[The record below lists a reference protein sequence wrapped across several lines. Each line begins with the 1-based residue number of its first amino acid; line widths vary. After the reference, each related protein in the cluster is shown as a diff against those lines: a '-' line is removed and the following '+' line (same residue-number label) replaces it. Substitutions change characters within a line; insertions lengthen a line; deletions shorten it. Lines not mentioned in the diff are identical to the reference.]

1 MGKVYAKQKRLSKM
15 LFTKSSSN
23 GIQIEDHILLVP
35 QAFHNVGIKANQQRI
50 KKFVEGLGYKVQFL
64 PKDSDFAIVIGKA
77 LFAIVIGKALPK
89 KIEVKALAL
98 EHAKLVSIARE
109 VMNLALRLPSEEKE
123 AEEEL
128 HKITTFEKMCDDFET
143 AVKAVFG
150 ETIGVEINLVVC
162 SKEES

>member
-1 MGKVYAKQKRLSKM
+1 M

-77 LFAIVIGKALPK
+77 LPK
-89 KIEVKALAL
+89 EIEVKALAL

-109 VMNLALRLPSEEKE
+109 VTNLALRLPSEEKE

>member
-50 KKFVEGLGYKVQFL
+50 KKFVEGLGYNVQFL

-77 LFAIVIGKALPK
+77 LPNE
-89 KIEVKALAL
+89 IEAKALAL
-98 EHAKLVSIARE
+98 EHAKLISIARE
-109 VMNLALRLPSEEKE
+109 VTNLALRLPSEEKE

>member
-15 LFTKSSSN
+15 LFTKSSST
-23 GIQIEDHILLVP
+23 GIQIENHILLVP
-35 QAFHNVGIKANQQRI
+35 QAFHNVGIKANQKRI
-50 KKFVEGLGYKVQFL
+50 KKFVEDLGYKVQFL

-77 LFAIVIGKALPK
+77 LPK
-89 KIEVKALAL
+89 EIEAKALAL
-98 EHAKLVSIARE
+98 EHAKIISIARE
-109 VMNLALRLPSEEKE
+109 VTNLALRLPSEEKE

-143 AVKAVFG
+143 AIKAVFG

-162 SKEES
+162 NKEES

>member
-50 KKFVEGLGYKVQFL
+50 KKFVEGLGYNVQFS
-64 PKDSDFAIVIGKA
+64 PKNSDFGIVIGKS
-77 LFAIVIGKALPK
+77 LPNE
-89 KIEVKALAL
+89 IEAKALAL
-98 EHAKLVSIARE
+98 EHAKLISIARE
-109 VMNLALRLPSEEKE
+109 VTNLALRLPSEEKE

-150 ETIGVEINLVVC
+150 ETIGVEINLMVC

>member
-23 GIQIEDHILLVP
+23 GIQIEDHVLLVP
-35 QAFHNVGIKANQQRI
+35 QAFHNIGIKANQQRI

-77 LFAIVIGKALPK
+77 LPK
-89 KIEVKALAL
+89 EIEAKALAL
-98 EHAKLVSIARE
+98 EHAKIISIARE
-109 VMNLALRLPSEEKE
+109 VTNLALRLPSEEKE

-143 AVKAVFG
+143 AIKAVFG

>member
-1 MGKVYAKQKRLSKM
+1 M

-23 GIQIEDHILLVP
+23 GIQIEEHILLVP

-50 KKFVEGLGYKVQFL
+50 KKLVEGLGYKVQFL
-64 PKDSDFAIVIGKA
+64 PKDSDFAIVIS
-77 LFAIVIGKALPK
+77 KALPK
-89 KIEVKALAL
+89 EIEVKALAL

-109 VMNLALRLPSEEKE
+109 VTNLALRLPSEEKE

-143 AVKAVFG
+143 AAKAVFG
-150 ETIGVEINLVVC
+150 ETVGVEINLVVC

>member
-23 GIQIEDHILLVP
+23 GIQIEDHVLLVP

-50 KKFVEGLGYKVQFL
+50 KKFVEGLGYKIQFL

-77 LFAIVIGKALPK
+77 LPK
-89 KIEVKALAL
+89 EIEAKALAL
-98 EHAKLVSIARE
+98 EHAKIISIARE
-109 VMNLALRLPSEEKE
+109 VTNLALRLPSEEKE

-143 AVKAVFG
+143 AIKAVFG

-162 SKEES
+162 NKEES

>member
-1 MGKVYAKQKRLSKM
+1 M

-50 KKFVEGLGYKVQFL
+50 KKFVEGLGYNVQFL
-64 PKDSDFAIVIGKA
+64 PKDSDFAIVIGKS
-77 LFAIVIGKALPK
+77 LPNE
-89 KIEVKALAL
+89 IEAKALAL
-98 EHAKLVSIARE
+98 EHAKLISIARE
-109 VMNLALRLPSEEKE
+109 VTNLALRLPSEEKE

-150 ETIGVEINLVVC
+150 ETIGVEINLMVC

>member
-1 MGKVYAKQKRLSKM
+1 MGKVYAKQNHLSKM

-77 LFAIVIGKALPK
+77 LSKE
-89 KIEVKALAL
+89 IEVEALAL
-98 EHAKLVSIARE
+98 EHAKLISIARE
-109 VMNLALRLPSEEKE
+109 VTNLALRLPSEEKE

-150 ETIGVEINLVVC
+150 ETIGMEINLVVC

>member
-1 MGKVYAKQKRLSKM
+1 M

-35 QAFHNVGIKANQQRI
+35 QAFHNIGIKANQQRI

-64 PKDSDFAIVIGKA
+64 SKDSDFAIVIGKA
-77 LFAIVIGKALPK
+77 LPK
-89 KIEVKALAL
+89 EIEVKALAL
-98 EHAKLVSIARE
+98 EHAKLISIARE
-109 VMNLALRLPSEEKE
+109 VTNLALRLPSEEKE

>member
-1 MGKVYAKQKRLSKM
+1 M

-35 QAFHNVGIKANQQRI
+35 QAFHNIGIKANQQRI

-77 LFAIVIGKALPK
+77 LPK
-89 KIEVKALAL
+89 EIEVKALAL
-98 EHAKLVSIARE
+98 EHAKLISIARE
-109 VMNLALRLPSEEKE
+109 VTNLALRLPSEEKE

>member
-35 QAFHNVGIKANQQRI
+35 QAFHNVEIKANQQRI

-77 LFAIVIGKALPK
+77 LPK
-89 KIEVKALAL
+89 EIEVKALTL

-109 VMNLALRLPSEEKE
+109 VTNLALRLPSEEKE